1 MAERRMFA
9 KSVINSGRF
18 LQMPPTSR
26 LLYYDLGM
34 AADDDGIV
42 EAFTVIRTTGAT
54 EDDLKVLSAKGFI
67 KVLNQELVSFITDWK
82 RNNYIRPDRYV
93 ASAYNELLVKID
105 VVDQAETNGKPLVDQ
120 WETQDRLGK
129 ESIGKVNTPPI
140 SPPRGREA
148 DFERFWNEYP
158 KKVGKKAAWKAF
170 QRIKEPLE
178 TLLTAI
184 ERQKCGDQW
193 SRENGRYIPNPATWL
208 NQGRW
213 EDEVCYQKGN
223 ALNDRNRIRS
233 DEEYM
238 RGGDFFDD

>member
-82 RNNYIRPDRYV
+82 RNNYTRPDRYV

-129 ESIGKVNTPPI
+129 ESIGKVNTPLY
-140 SPPRGREA
+140 PPLGGGRQTSNGFGMSTRRKLA
-148 DFERFWNEYP
+148 RKP
-158 KKVGKKAAWKAF
+158 LGKLF
-170 QRIKEPLE
+170 SE
-178 TLLTAI
+178 
-184 ERQKCGDQW
+184 
-193 SRENGRYIPNPATWL
+193 S
-208 NQGRW
+208 
-213 EDEVCYQKGN
+213 
-223 ALNDRNRIRS
+223 RNRWKHS
-233 DEEYM
+233 
-238 RGGDFFDD
+238 